1 MALSNCKT
9 CRETYK
15 EYNKEGFEIEPPCE
29 RCFPSIHPYNRA
41 TYEVYV
47 HCSGQ
52 LILGMSGAISVNIL
66 SIDLIID
73 RLNQSGV
80 TDIEDGD
87 RLDIYS
93 DVNKLFSTIK
103 EVISR
108 KQKQEAAKTK
118 GKNTPNRRR
127 R

>member
-1 MALSNCKT
+1 
-9 CRETYK
+9 
-15 EYNKEGFEIEPPCE
+15 
-29 RCFPSIHPYNRA
+29 
-41 TYEVYV
+41 
-47 HCSGQ
+47 
-52 LILGMSGAISVNIL
+52 
-66 SIDLIID
+66 LIID

-103 EVISR
+103 DVVNR
-108 KQKQEAAKTK
+108 KQKQEAAKNK
-118 GKNTPNRRR
+118 KPANRRR